1 MDNTR
6 THPER
11 RSLRQRLY
19 SHSNATTPE
28 VSKYGK
34 CLKRKALP
42 AKTKEESPVKDPE
55 TVEALI
61 EETLRVLMDLHHLHQ
76 RLIRTNDSAE
86 AGMRPPPEIY
96 RSRQRSFR
104 PRSNRTN
111 SAPEE
116 RLPYQATIP
125 PTQAVAPLSLY
136 SSRCSSM
143 AERSSESV
151 PSLTEFSSRCS
162 PIPNSA
168 ATPPALPCKSPL
180 RNSCVLDGGANRR
193 DSILGPAIALCDEL
207 LSESRETTEKACTVK
222 GPGVKS

>member
-6 THPER
+6 THSER
-11 RSLRQRLY
+11 RSLRQR
-19 SHSNATTPE
+19 HSNATTPE
-28 VSKYGK
+28 VSKYGR
-34 CLKRKALP
+34 CLKRKSLP
-42 AKTKEESPVKDPE
+42 AKTKDETPAKDPE

-61 EETLRVLMDLHHLHQ
+61 DETLRVLMDLHHLHQ
-76 RLIRTNDSAE
+76 RLVRTSTSVE
-86 AGMRPPPEIY
+86 AGTCSPPDLH
-96 RSRQRSFR
+96 RSRQRSSR

-116 RLPYQATIP
+116 RVSYPATNSSP
-125 PTQAVAPLSLY
+125 QAVAPLPLY

-143 AERSSESV
+143 AERSSEPV

-162 PIPNSA
+162 PIPSSA

-180 RNSCVLDGGANRR
+180 RNSSVIDQGANRR

-207 LSESRETTEKACTVK
+207 LSESRETTEKVEQVK
-222 GPGVKS
+222 GPTS